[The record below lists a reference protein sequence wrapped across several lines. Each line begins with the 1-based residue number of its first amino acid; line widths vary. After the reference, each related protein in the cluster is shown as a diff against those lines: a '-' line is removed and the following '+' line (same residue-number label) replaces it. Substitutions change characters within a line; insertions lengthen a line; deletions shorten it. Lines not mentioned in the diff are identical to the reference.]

1 LDARRLL
8 RSYCRVVT
16 QHHTLEDRTVF
27 PHLRRSDPEL
37 VPVLDRLAAEHETI
51 ADLLER
57 VDGALVELVAAD
69 HDGIEGVKTSVDL
82 LADTLLSHF
91 AYEEHELVEP
101 LTRHGFY

>member
-57 VDGALVELVAAD
+57 VDGALVGSSRSRATASTD
-69 HDGIEGVKTSVDL
+69 
-82 LADTLLSHF
+82 
-91 AYEEHELVEP
+91 
-101 LTRHGFY
+101 